1 MKLIIA
7 SNNSHKVKEIKQILG
22 AHFDEILSLADAGIE
37 IDVIEDGKTFTENAL
52 KKAAQVLDM
61 SPDADAVLADDS
73 GLAVDAL
80 NGAPGIYSARFAGEG
95 HNDEAN
101 NQKLLDMM
109 KDVPDGKRTCRFVCA
124 MAMARR
130 NKLDITSL
138 GFVEGTLLREK
149 HGENGFGYDPLFYCD
164 ELGCSFAQADPQ
176 SKNAVSHRRRA
187 LDGMLEALSDS

>member
-80 NGAPGIYSARFAGEG
+80 IYVYLLYSARFAGEG

-109 KDVPDGKRTCRFVCA
+109 KDDRTASVHA
-124 MAMARR
+124 GLSAPWPWQ
-130 NKLDITSL
+130 
-138 GFVEGTLLREK
+138 
-149 HGENGFGYDPLFYCD
+149 GEINWI
-164 ELGCSFAQADPQ
+164 
-176 SKNAVSHRRRA
+176 
-187 LDGMLEALSDS
+187 

>member
-138 GFVEGTLLREK
+138 GFVEGALLREK

-164 ELGCSFAQADPQ
+164 ELGCSFGASGP
-176 SKNAVSHRRRA
+176 AV
-187 LDGMLEALSDS
+187 

>member
-138 GFVEGTLLREK
+138 GFVEGALLREK

-164 ELGCSFAQADPQ
+164 ELGCSFAQVDPQ

>member
-52 KKAAQVLDM
+52 KKAAQVLDI

-101 NQKLLDMM
+101 NQKLLDEGCTGRQAYMP
-109 KDVPDGKRTCRFVCA
+109 VCLRHGHGK
-124 MAMARR
+124 
-130 NKLDITSL
+130 
-138 GFVEGTLLREK
+138 EK
-149 HGENGFGYDPLFYCD
+149 
-164 ELGCSFAQADPQ
+164 
-176 SKNAVSHRRRA
+176 
-187 LDGMLEALSDS
+187 